1 MSKPTWI
8 TLSKSQGSMNDEINV
23 IAAAYTGRTQRSG
36 IITGTADNGASDTS
50 TVEQNG
56 KTEFITITETTKTI
70 TATGGTVDFTGTSN
84 CADLKSVIGITGS
97 IKQVTL
103 SLEVNGESTLWDGQ
117 TITFIPDD
125 PGADA
130 EFDFTLH
137 VKIPE
142 NQSVSSKTLIFNLTN
157 ANGDVSSAQLKVT
170 QSAGSKSY
178 ATPVISSFTYGSS
191 NIPASGGSLTPTLSY
206 SQTWGWNGNTTNGGT
221 LSGTLAD
228 PIDGTV
234 FLFDGADDES
244 TGEVSASSKGSTVSS
259 ITTVATVTAKVTVNE
274 LSSNVTAAQTVKQAA
289 NSITYGEVTWNPDI
303 TPQVDV
309 IPASG
314 GTSSAV
320 EWVGDNAVSIP
331 PDTPI
336 ASQKITYTSGYTG
349 TVTTSDVVFVASPA
363 LNKITI
369 SYSEAVTAPSKGTSI
384 SGVTQVGQI
393 TITATGNGGKS
404 ATRTLNVTQ
413 AANSAKYGNVT
424 INEDTPISLSSEGQT
439 YQIDADARQTVTY
452 TSGASRTQAS
462 SENPVVIAL
471 TYKVK
476 TASTGFS
483 LNTDLGEVT
492 VTKNPSTSTRGE
504 FVVTITA
511 TGEGSKTAIKDI
523 TFNQQSSESTLELTP
538 TVLTF
543 EATGGTKTLTIT
555 SNDTWTLS

>member
-36 IITGTADNGASDTS
+36 VITGTADNGASDTS

-97 IKQVTL
+97 IRQVTL
-103 SLEVNGESTLWDGQ
+103 SLEVNGEPVLWDGQ

-125 PGADA
+125 PGANA
-130 EFDFTLH
+130 EFNFTLH

-178 ATPVISSFTYGSS
+178 AAPVISSFTYGSS

-221 LSGTLAD
+221 LSGTLTD

-234 FLFDGADDES
+234 FLFDGADNES
-244 TGEVSASSKGSTVSS
+244 TGEVSATSKGNIVSN
-259 ITTVATVTAKVTVNE
+259 ITTIATVTAKVTVNG
-274 LSSNVTAAQTVKQAA
+274 LPSSVTEAQTIKQAA
-289 NSITYGEVTWNPDI
+289 NEITYGEVQWGKRNPSI
-303 TPQVDV
+303 AT

-314 GTSSAV
+314 GTSQEVQWDGEDGA
-320 EWVGDNAVSIP
+320 NAYKA
-331 PDTPI
+331 T
-336 ASQKITYTSGYTG
+336 QKISYTSGVTG
-349 TVTTSDVVFVASPA
+349 NVSDEDIEATLDEASPK
-363 LNKITI
+363 LSLVTIT
-369 SYSEAVTAPSKGTSI
+369 YSEPVTAPSKGTII
-384 SGVTQVGQI
+384 SGTTQVGQI
-393 TITATGNGGKS
+393 VITATGNGGKS
-404 ATRTLNVTQ
+404 ATKTLNVTQ
-413 AANSAKYGNVT
+413 AANSATYGTVT

-476 TASTGFS
+476 TTSTGFS

-511 TGEGSKTAIKDI
+511 TGEGSKTATKDI

-543 EATGGTKTLTIT
+543 EAEGGTKTLTIT